1 MVWGLFFAMLT
12 LTIYLFHG
20 LLSPV
25 RIYQFPSSGSIC
37 YHISLCLEV
46 FSCLC
51 VEKISIPRSAFYRL
65 AVCKGLFPCF

>member
-1 MVWGLFFAMLT
+1 MVWGLFFAILT

-25 RIYQFPSSGSIC
+25 RIYQFPSSGSNF
-37 YHISLCLEV
+37 YHISSCLEV
-46 FSCLC
+46 FSCLF
-51 VEKISIPRSAFYRL
+51 VEKISIPRSALCLL